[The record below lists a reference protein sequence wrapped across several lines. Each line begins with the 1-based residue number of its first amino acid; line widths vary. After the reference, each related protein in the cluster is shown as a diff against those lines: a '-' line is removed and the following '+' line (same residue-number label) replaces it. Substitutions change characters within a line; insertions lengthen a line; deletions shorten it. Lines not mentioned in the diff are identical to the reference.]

1 LFFVATRHCHH
12 KIAMA
17 ATTKKAAKT
26 TKTKEGHYCHQSA
39 AELFRW
45 SDSLYFCNGVRIR
58 YGDHEY
64 YVRLMA
70 AKAMMQRQKPRRLRI
85 MRNSLTAPHHWNMT
99 SRFKTIVAEWTKAAN
114 RKRMY

>member
-1 LFFVATRHCHH
+1 MAVTN
-12 KIAMA
+12 KTIIAMA
-17 ATTKKAAKT
+17 ATTKQAAKN
-26 TKTKEGHYCHQSA
+26 TKTKEGQYCHQSA

-70 AKAMMQRQKPRRLRI
+70 AKAMMQRQKTTACIDANAKFIDGSP
-85 MRNSLTAPHHWNMT
+85 SLEYDQ
-99 SRFKTIVAEWTKAAN
+99 SFQDN
-114 RKRMY
+114 RSGMDQGSKS

>member
-1 LFFVATRHCHH
+1 MAVTNNT
-12 KIAMA
+12 IITMA
-17 ATTKKAAKT
+17 ATTKKAAKK
-26 TKTKEGHYCHQSA
+26 TKTTDMQYCHQSA
-39 AELFRW
+39 KELFRW
-45 SDSLYFCNGVRIR
+45 PASLYFCNGVRIR

-70 AKAMMQRQKPRRLRI
+70 AKAMMQRQQPRRALMP

-99 SRFKTIVAEWTKAAN
+99 SRFKTIVAEWTNKAN